1 MRSIVLWN
9 NKGGVG
15 KTTSVINLAAALA
28 KLGKKTLLLDLD
40 PQGHST
46 IGLGVSTKDKLTVAE
61 LLVDDKVTV
70 KDVIQNTYIK
80 NLDIIPSDISLSVAE
95 AALSKMPAKEFK
107 LRSKLKNI
115 KGYDF
120 IIFDCQPTF
129 GTLPMNVFTVAS
141 EVICPLQLSYFSLE
155 SINNFVDTIH
165 FINKEI
171 GPVINHTLDLT
182 GILITFFDT
191 RTILAREVHEKI
203 KDLFG
208 KKIFTSTIPQNV
220 KLNEAQSN
228 GKSIFDYDADCKGSV
243 AYLNLAKEVLKRKV

>member
-15 KTTSVINLAAALA
+15 KSTSAINLAAALA
-28 KLGKKTLLLDLD
+28 KLGKPTLLMDLD

-46 IGLGVSTKDKLTVAE
+46 MGLGVSTKDKLTVAE

-70 KDVIQNTYIK
+70 KDVIQKTYLK

-115 KGYDF
+115 KGYEF

-171 GPVINHTLDLT
+171 GPVINHKLDLT

-228 GKSIFDYDADCKGSV
+228 GKAIFDYDSECKGSI
-243 AYLNLAKEVLKRKV
+243 AYLNLAKEVLKRK

>member
-1 MRSIVLWN
+1 MFYGIV
-9 NKGGVG
+9 KGGVG
-15 KTTSVINLAAALA
+15 KSTSAINLAAALA
-28 KLGKKTLLLDLD
+28 KLGKPTLLMDLD

-46 IGLGVSTKDKLTVAE
+46 MGLGVSTKDKLTVAE

-70 KDVIQNTYIK
+70 KDVIQKTYLK

-115 KGYDF
+115 KGYEF

-171 GPVINHTLDLT
+171 GPVINHKLDLT

-228 GKSIFDYDADCKGSV
+228 GKAIFDYDSECKGSV
-243 AYLNLAKEVLKRKV
+243 AYLNLAKEVLKRK